1 MAVAANPHTLRMRVT
16 TCPTGL
22 QQWSEPAGMRYNQ
35 ARGLATPNIDNL
47 GHRMPKPEE
56 MGRRRHL
63 NEVSA

>member
-1 MAVAANPHTLRMRVT
+1 
-16 TCPTGL
+16 
-22 QQWSEPAGMRYNQ
+22 MRYNQ